1 MQLRARDYER
11 MLDLAVAV
19 LENGDTDTSW
29 HLITGHL
36 LEAFGCHS
44 ATYTAGNVADGT
56 GHAEGWAPERLSA
69 HVGDLVQRRIR
80 QRHPL
85 FFYTSPL
92 EPRPPVN
99 VSEIC
104 ARWRHTEWYSEARRD
119 FGAAYQ
125 MGVPLPGEHGILR
138 NIVLGRDADYT
149 ARELAFA
156 TRIQPLLVGV
166 ANHVREL
173 RRLRAGSLPA
183 PVMTGHG
190 LTPREL
196 TVLGL
201 LAEGLTTEAIARRLA
216 ISPHTVN
223 RHLEK
228 VYRKLGTNNRVST
241 VRVARRAG
249 LVA

>member
-1 MQLRARDYER
+1 MQLEARDYER
-11 MLDLAVAV
+11 ILDLAVAV

-29 HLITGHL
+29 HLITAHL
-36 LEAFGCHS
+36 LEAFDCHS

-56 GHAEGWAPERLSA
+56 GQAEGWAPERLSA

-92 EPRPPVN
+92 ELRPPVN

-125 MGVPLPGEHGILR
+125 MGLPLPGERGILR
-138 NIVLGRDADYT
+138 NIVLGRDADFT
-149 ARELAFA
+149 ARELALA
-156 TRIQPLLVGV
+156 ARLQPLLVGV

-173 RRLRAGSLPA
+173 RRLRGGSLPGA
-183 PVMTGHG
+183 VPAGHG

-201 LAEGLTTEAIARRLA
+201 LSEGLTTGAMARRLG

-228 VYRKLGTNNRVST
+228 VYRKLGTDNRVST

-249 LVA
+249 LVP